1 MPRVT
6 ARLQDNIIVGILKSL
21 KPLLSKG
28 CGRGEIDIHTRLKR
42 SGYYQRVTVFP
53 SNFLLNNNN
62 LLDLMSDVSVT
73 RMRRD

>member
-6 ARLQDNIIVGILKSL
+6 ARLQDDIIVGVSKSL
-21 KPLLSKG
+21 KPLLRKG
-28 CGRGEIDIHTRLKR
+28 CGRGEIGIHKGLKR
-42 SGYYQRVTVFP
+42 SGYHQRVTVFL
-53 SNFLLNNNN
+53 SNFLFINND